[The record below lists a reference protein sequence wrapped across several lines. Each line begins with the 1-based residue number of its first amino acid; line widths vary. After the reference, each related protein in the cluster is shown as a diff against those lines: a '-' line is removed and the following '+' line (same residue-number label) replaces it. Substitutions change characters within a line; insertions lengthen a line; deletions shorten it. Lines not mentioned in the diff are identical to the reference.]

1 VGIVGQGVRQADYEL
16 HRGLSFD
23 DGTSIELA

>member
-1 VGIVGQGVRQADYEL
+1 VGQCVRQADSEL